1 MKPVELFD
9 LCMDAI
15 DRFNRGEVIAEKPF
29 VMLTIPRTGKTCGRT
44 IRLFG
49 NSGPTGDVAT
59 AHQRADGGLDVVAY
73 FPAIPIIQALG
84 KGVGVKVKVRRQPAQ
99 QEGEGE

>member
-1 MKPVELFD
+1 MKPVELFH

-15 DRFNRGEVIAEKPF
+15 DRFNRGEVSAKRPF
-29 VMLTIPRTGKTCGRT
+29 VMLTVPRPGKTCGRT

-49 NSGPTGDVAT
+49 NSGPTGAVAT

-84 KGVGVKVKVRRQPAQ
+84 KEIGVKVKVHRGIPKTVE
-99 QEGEGE
+99 EGR

>member
-15 DRFNRGEVIAEKPF
+15 DRFNRGEVFAEKPF
-29 VMLTIPRTGKTCGRT
+29 VMLTLPRPGKTCGRT

-49 NSGPTGDVAT
+49 NSGPKGDVAT
-59 AHQRADGGLDVVAY
+59 AHRRADGGLDVVAY

-84 KGVGVKVKVRRQPAQ
+84 KEMGIKVKVRRGSPKTVE
-99 QEGEGE
+99 EGR

>member
-9 LCMDAI
+9 LCMDAV
-15 DRFNRGEVIAEKPF
+15 DRFNRGEVFAEKPF
-29 VMLTIPRTGKTCGRT
+29 VMLTLPRPGKTCGMT

-59 AHQRADGGLDVVAY
+59 AHQRPDGGLDVVAY

-84 KGVGVKVKVRRQPAQ
+84 KEMGIKVKVRRASPKTVE
-99 QEGEGE
+99 EGR

>member
-15 DRFNRGEVIAEKPF
+15 ERFNRGEVIAEKPF
-29 VMLTIPRTGKTCGRT
+29 VMLTIPRAGKECGQT

-49 NSGPTGDVAT
+49 NSGPIGDVAT
-59 AHQRADGGLDVVAY
+59 AHRRVDGGLDVVAY

-84 KGVGVKVKVRRQPAQ
+84 KEMGIKVKVRRVAPKTVE
-99 QEGEGE
+99 EGR

>member
-9 LCMDAI
+9 LCIDAI
-15 DRFNRGEVIAEKPF
+15 DRFNRGEVLAERPF
-29 VMLTIPRTGKTCGRT
+29 VMLTIPRSGKTCGRT

-59 AHQRADGGLDVVAY
+59 AHQRAGGGLDVVAY

-84 KGVGVKVKVRRQPAQ
+84 KEMGVEVKVRRQPTQ
-99 QEGEGE
+99 QEDSHG

>member
-1 MKPVELFD
+1 MKPQELFD

-15 DRFNRGEVIAEKPF
+15 DRFNRGEVFADKPF
-29 VMLTIPRTGKTCGRT
+29 VMLTLPRSGRTCGRT

-49 NSGPTGDVAT
+49 KSGPTGEVAT

-73 FPAIPIIQALG
+73 FPAVPIVKALG
-84 KGVGVKVKVRRQPAQ
+84 EVMGVKVKVRRSPSPK
-99 QEGEGE
+99 GNPHG